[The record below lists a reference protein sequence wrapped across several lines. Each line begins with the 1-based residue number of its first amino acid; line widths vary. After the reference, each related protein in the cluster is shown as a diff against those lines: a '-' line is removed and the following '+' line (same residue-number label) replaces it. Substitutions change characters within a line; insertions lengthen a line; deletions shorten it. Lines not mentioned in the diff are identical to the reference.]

1 MAAPEI
7 LYQQQMVILSSAIQ
21 PKLARKFLGSIYS
34 LDPQSPEFKGVLRSG
49 VRAVDLIPGASTE
62 FISVRSELS
71 RLQVELD
78 LLLRHHDS
86 EIPDNQYVFNLFGYD
101 RKALKELMDIDD
113 TPELTD
119 ESSIELYESATG
131 NMHPSKYLMNG
142 PEIYAIVS
150 NPVQQ
155 ARFESLI
162 KAIEGMANHK
172 YQLAYMK
179 GKVACYKP
187 QQGGKGKLLAYM
199 PMERIFTNSA
209 EIEHFDIDDAAMVM
223 GATEDLRDSLLYLV
237 KGEIR
242 NLYVI

>member
-21 PKLARKFLGSIYS
+21 PELARKFLGSIYS
-34 LDPQSPEFKGVLRSG
+34 LDPQSPEFKGELRSG
-49 VRAVDLIPGASTE
+49 VRAVDLIPGAATE

-78 LLLRHHDS
+78 LLLKHHNS

-101 RKALKELMDIDD
+101 GEALKGLMTIDD

-131 NMHPSKYLMNG
+131 NMHPSKYLKDG

-155 ARFESLI
+155 ARFESLVST
-162 KAIEGMANHK
+162 IEGMTKHK
-172 YQLAYMK
+172 YQMVSLK

-187 QQGGKGKLLAYM
+187 QKG
-199 PMERIFTNSA
+199 R
-209 EIEHFDIDDAAMVM
+209 
-223 GATEDLRDSLLYLV
+223 
-237 KGEIR
+237 
-242 NLYVI
+242 